1 MSCEEAERWECQ
13 VHPITED
20 MYGMQFGRKSIEL
33 MMCVPLLGVCVDVCL
48 GGSGFGGV
56 CVCLGLYLELAT
68 SDIYHSRGQRVDGI
82 FHRRLVSID
91 FR

>member
-1 MSCEEAERWECQ
+1 
-13 VHPITED
+13 
-20 MYGMQFGRKSIEL
+20 
-33 MMCVPLLGVCVDVCL
+33 VCL
-48 GGSGFGGV
+48 GS
-56 CVCLGLYLELAT
+56 YLELAS

>member
-1 MSCEEAERWECQ
+1 
-13 VHPITED
+13 
-20 MYGMQFGRKSIEL
+20 MY
-33 MMCVPLLGVCVDVCL
+33 VCVQIDFHIFELLRDDIVVGC
-48 GGSGFGGV
+48 GSERG
-56 CVCLGLYLELAT
+56 CWGLHLELAT